1 MKLHRPLFFQIM
13 TALKQI
19 FGLEGE
25 RGFHA
30 DKVIERLFQT
40 NRKLGARDRR
50 FIAEAV
56 YDIVRWWRLL
66 AFCADVDESTI
77 QDDADLWRI
86 VGAWLLISKR
96 EAPDWPEFAALDR
109 KKILSK
115 RESAN
120 ALPAVRESVPDWL
133 YALGLK
139 ELGESKWHE
148 VLAQSNHQ
156 APVVLR
162 ANRLKIVREE
172 LQRELSREGIE
183 TVYAPGTT
191 DGLIL
196 KERKNVFTTESFKK
210 GYFEVQDGASQQAA
224 VKLDPQPG
232 ERVIDAC
239 AGAGGKSLHIA
250 ALMGNKG
257 KVIALDVHANK
268 LAELR
273 KRASRAGADIIE
285 TRLIESTK
293 VIKRLEKSADRVL
306 LDVPCTGLGVL
317 RRNPDTKWKLTPEE
331 VKRLHS
337 TQKEILSSYARMLK
351 PGGRLVYATC
361 SILPSENSK
370 QVELFLAE
378 HSDEWS
384 LVEQIQ
390 HWPDENGYDGFYIAV
405 LERRK
410 EG

>member
-1 MKLHRPLFFQIM
+1 MKLHRPLFLHIV

-25 RGFHA
+25 RGYHA

-66 AFCADVDESTI
+66 AYCTDKGESAIQDES
-77 QDDADLWRI
+77 DLWRI
-86 VGAWLLISKR
+86 VGAWLLKTNR
-96 EAPDWPEFAALDR
+96 EPPDWPEFKTLDC
-109 KKILSK
+109 KKILK
-115 RESAN
+115 NWENAN
-120 ALPAVRESVPDWL
+120 TIPAIRESVPDWL
-133 YALGLK
+133 YQLGLN
-139 ELGESKWHE
+139 ELGEMKWHE
-148 VLAQSNHQ
+148 VLAQLNHQ

-162 ANRLKIVREE
+162 ANRLKIDREE
-172 LQRELSREGIE
+172 LQRELSSEGIE
-183 TVYAPGTT
+183 TVLAPGTT

-196 KERKNVFTTESFKK
+196 KERKNVFTTESFKA

-250 ALMGNKG
+250 ALMRNKG

-268 LAELR
+268 LEELR
-273 KRASRAGADIIE
+273 RRASRAGVDIIE
-285 TRLIESTK
+285 TRLIDSTK

-331 VKRLHS
+331 VQRLLS
-337 TQKEILSSYARMLK
+337 TQKEILSSYSRMLK

-370 QVELFLAE
+370 QVEQFLSE

-384 LVEQIQ
+384 LIEQTQ
-390 HWPDENGYDGFYIAV
+390 YWPGENGYDGFYIAV